1 MSGALSRFLYFARHG
16 ETDWNATGRLQGQ
29 TDIPLNTAGRDQAR
43 VLAGR
48 MQHLGLVTIAS
59 SDLSRARDTAEIVAR
74 SLGLEVTYVDHAF
87 RERGCG
93 IFEGLTAAECEA
105 RDPVAWAARIDPTFA
120 PPGGEPIAQV
130 SERMLAASE
139 RLLAHHRIPALV
151 VSHGRAIRELV
162 RRVRGADVPPISNA
176 AVYRVTVRDG
186 ALTDAVLLD

>member
-1 MSGALSRFLYFARHG
+1 MSGALSHSLYFARHG

-29 TDIPLNTAGRDQAR
+29 TDIPLNAAGRDQAR
-43 VLAGR
+43 ALAER
-48 MQHLGLVTIAS
+48 MRHLGLVTIAS

-74 SLGLEVTYVDHAF
+74 ALGLEVSDVDHAF

-105 RDPVAWAARIDPTFA
+105 RDPVAWAARVDPTVA

-130 SERMLAASE
+130 RQRMLAASL
-139 RLLAHHRIPALV
+139 RLLAHRPIPALV

-162 RRVRGADVPPISNA
+162 RRVRGADVPPLSNA
-176 AVYRVTVRDG
+176 AVYRVSVRDG
-186 ALTDAVLLD
+186 GLTDAVLLE

>member
-1 MSGALSRFLYFARHG
+1 MSRFLYFARHG
-16 ETDWNATGRLQGQ
+16 ETDWNAAGRLQGQ
-29 TDIPLNTAGRDQAR
+29 TDVPLNAAGREQAR
-43 VLAGR
+43 ELAR
-48 MQHLGLVTIAS
+48 RLQSAGLVTVAS
-59 SDLSRARDTAEIVAR
+59 SDLSRARDTATIVADA
-74 SLGLEVTYVDHAF
+74 LGMDVSHVDEAF

-105 RDPVAWAARIDPTFA
+105 RDPVAWAARVDPTTS

-130 SERMLAASE
+130 TERMVAASH
-139 RLLAHHRIPALV
+139 RLLAHRPIPALV

-162 RRVRGADVPPISNA
+162 RRVRGSDVPPLSNT